1 MTDLDRWLGGLGLE
15 QYAAAF
21 AENAID
27 TGMLAALTAE
37 DLKEIGVAALGHRKR
52 LLEAIAALRET
63 GGTPAIASPSLA
75 VTATPAGAE
84 RRQLTVMFVDL
95 VGSTALSARLDPEE
109 MGGVLRGYQNAVAG
123 EVARFEGHVAKFMGD
138 GVLAYFGWPVA
149 HEDEAERAVR
159 AGLAIVAAVTRLSGG
174 EAPLACRIGLAT
186 GLVVVGEL
194 IGEGTAQE
202 QTVVGDTP
210 NLAARLQAL
219 AAPGQVVV
227 AEATRRLLGA
237 GFLLDDL
244 GAQALKGIAGAV
256 GAFAVGGERVLA
268 SRFEGRATGLQPMV
282 GRDQELALLLERW
295 QQAEAGEGQAVLLVG
310 EAGVGK
316 SRISRALLD
325 ALGPE
330 PHTRI
335 RYQCSPYHTGSAL
348 WPAIQQLEHAAR
360 FAAGDSLETRLDKL
374 EAALG
379 SGLLG
384 GGASGEATA
393 LIAGLVGID
402 GSARYGALE
411 LAPAVLRART
421 LEALVRQLL
430 KLAATRP
437 VLLLVED
444 AHWADPTTLEL
455 IEAWLDAI
463 ATARVLLVLTSR
475 PDNQPALAAHPHV
488 TRLSLNRL
496 GRAGVEAIVA
506 RLGGNR
512 LPPAT
517 IDAIIARTDGVPL
530 YVEEL
535 TKAVLETGEAAI
547 PASLH
552 DSLMARLDR
561 TPEVKEIAQIAACI
575 GREFDH
581 ALLAAVADR
590 PPVELTN
597 ALDKLATAELV
608 FRRGTPPDACYTF
621 KHALVRDAAY
631 ESLLKSR
638 RQALH
643 RRILD
648 ALESAGAAAE
658 LLAQHAQAAGLVE
671 RAIGHWQLA
680 GGQAIA
686 RSATAEAIGHLMNGL
701 ELIGGLADTTERRQS
716 ELALLSALAPALMAG
731 KGYAA
736 SEVAPTLAR
745 ARELCLQDSDDAALF
760 PVLWQTWL
768 VHLTR
773 AEHPLAEELARECL
787 ALAEAS
793 ADDALL
799 IESEAAVGLSAFYRG
814 RPADGERYL
823 ERCEARYDPARHGQ
837 LSRRHAGI
845 DPAAAAMGYRAWV
858 LWLRGYPERGASV
871 AGRMMTL
878 AEELGQ
884 PYTLARGLYW
894 SALFHHL
901 RRDWVTTV
909 EQAEAMIRIADENGF
924 AMVSALG
931 PILRASAQIE
941 QGGDEQPIAALVA
954 GIDRYTRTGAR
965 MQQPHLMAMLAR
977 AHLKL
982 GRPSEGLEVLAAA
995 TKLAEQTGE
1004 RYLLADLHR
1013 QRAECLLA
1021 GPRPDATAAV
1031 EALGQALAIAREQ
1044 EARSLELRAARDLA
1058 RLWAERGERQR
1069 ALDLLGPIHGWFTEG
1084 FDTPDLVE
1092 AKALLEALG

>member
-1 MTDLDRWLGGLGLE
+1 MERFAEAFVAAEITVDLLAELTEADLADLGLPLGPRKALLRAIRE
-15 QYAAAF
+15 GREAPVAAAP
-21 AENAID
+21 
-27 TGMLAALTAE
+27 AASVPGA
-37 DLKEIGVAALGHRKR
+37 
-52 LLEAIAALRET
+52 
-63 GGTPAIASPSLA
+63 
-75 VTATPAGAE
+75 AE

-109 MGGVLRGYQNAVAG
+109 MGAVLRGYQNAVAG
-123 EVARFEGHVAKFMGD
+123 EIARFEGHVAKFMGD
-138 GVLAYFGWPVA
+138 GVLAYFGWPKA

-159 AGLAIVAAVTRLSGG
+159 AGLAIVAAVARLTGG

-194 IGEGTAQE
+194 IGEGVAQE

-244 GAQALKGIAGAV
+244 GGQALKGIAGAV

-282 GRDQELALLLERW
+282 GRDQELALLMERW
-295 QQAEAGEGQAVLLVG
+295 AQAEAGEGQAVLLVG

-325 ALGPE
+325 ALGE
-330 PHTRI
+330 RPHLRI

-348 WPAIQQLEHAAR
+348 WPVIQQLEHAAR
-360 FAAGDSLETRLDKL
+360 FAADDPLETRLDKL

-379 SGLLG
+379 G
-384 GGASGEATA
+384 GSHGEATA
-393 LIAGLVGID
+393 LLADLVGLD
-402 GSARYGALE
+402 GSVRYGRQE
-411 LAPAVLRART
+411 LSPQAKRART
-421 LEALVRQLL
+421 LEALTHQLL
-430 KLAATRP
+430 RLATSRP
-437 VLLLVED
+437 VLLLIED

-455 IEAWLDAI
+455 LEAWLDAI

-506 RLGGNR
+506 RLGGDR

-517 IDAIIARTDGVPL
+517 VDAIIARTDGVPL

-561 TPEVKEIAQIAACI
+561 TPEVKEIAQTAACI
-575 GREFDH
+575 GRAFDH

-590 PPVELTN
+590 PPAELAA
-597 ALDKLATAELV
+597 ALDKLGTAELV
-608 FRRGTPPDACYTF
+608 FRRGAPPDAHYTF

-638 RQALH
+638 RQAIH
-643 RRILD
+643 RRILE
-648 ALESAGAAAE
+648 ALEGIGAAAE
-658 LLAQHAQAAGLVE
+658 LLALHAEAAGLGE
-671 RAIGHWQLA
+671 RALGYWQLA

-686 RSATAEAIGHLMNGL
+686 RSAIAEAISHLTNGL
-701 ELIGGLADTTERRQS
+701 GLIGMLEDTTERRKS
-716 ELALLSALAPALMAG
+716 ELGLLSALAPALMAG

-736 SEVAPTLAR
+736 PEVAPTLAR
-745 ARELCLQDSDDAALF
+745 ARELCIQDGDDAALF

-768 VHLTR
+768 VRMTR
-773 AEHPLAEELARECL
+773 AEHAPAEELARECL
-787 ALAEAS
+787 ALAEAGT
-793 ADDALL
+793 DDALS
-799 IESEAAVGLSAFYRG
+799 IESEAAVGLSTFYRG
-814 RPADGERYL
+814 RLADGERFM
-823 ERCEARYDPARHGQ
+823 ERSEARYDPARHGQ
-837 LSRRHAGI
+837 LSRRFGGI
-845 DPAAAAMGYRAWV
+845 DPAAAVMGYRAWT
-858 LWLRGYPERGASV
+858 LWLRGHPERGARV
-871 AGRMMTL
+871 AARMVTL

-901 RRDWVTTV
+901 RRDWVTTL
-909 EQAEAMIRIADENGF
+909 EQAETTTRIADEHGF

-931 PILRASAQIE
+931 PILSASARIE
-941 QGGDEQPIAALVA
+941 QGGDEQPMAALLA
-954 GIDRYTRTGAR
+954 GIDRYARTGAR
-965 MQQPHLMAMLAR
+965 MQQPHLLAMLAR

-982 GRPSEGLEVLAAA
+982 GQPTEGLAVLVEA
-995 TKLAEQTGE
+995 TTLAEQTGE

-1021 GPRPDATAAV
+1021 GPRPDATAAA
-1031 EALGQALAIAREQ
+1031 EALEQALAIAREQ
-1044 EARSLELRAARDLA
+1044 DARSLELRAARDLA
-1058 RLWAERGERQR
+1058 RLWAEQGERQR
-1069 ALDLLGPIHGWFTEG
+1069 AFDLLAPIHGWFTEG
-1084 FDTPDLVE
+1084 FVTPDLIE
-1092 AKALLEALG
+1092 AAALLEELHGG

>member
-1 MTDLDRWLGGLGLE
+1 MVERVDRWLETLGLGK
-15 QYAAAF
+15 YAALF
-21 AENAID
+21 AENEI
-27 TGMLAALTAE
+27 TIEVLPELAEA
-37 DLKEIGVAALGHRKR
+37 DLKELGLPLGPRKLLLKAIGDLVAEPAEPTPHIDGVHT
-52 LLEAIAALRET
+52 AMPV
-63 GGTPAIASPSLA
+63 GT
-75 VTATPAGAE
+75 AE

-109 MGGVLRGYQNAVAG
+109 MGAVLRGYQNAVAG

-138 GVLAYFGWPVA
+138 GVLGYFGWPVA

-159 AGLAIVAAVTRLSGG
+159 AGLAIVGAVARLSGG
-174 EAPLACRIGLAT
+174 AAPLACRIGLAT

-194 IGEGTAQE
+194 IGEGVAQE

-227 AEATRRLLGA
+227 AESTRRLLGA

-244 GAQALKGIAGAV
+244 GAPALKGIAGAV
-256 GAFAVGGERVLA
+256 GAFAVTGERVLA
-268 SRFEGRATGLQPMV
+268 SRFEGRAQGLQPMV

-295 QQAEAGEGQAVLLVG
+295 AQAAAGEGQAVLLVG

-325 ALGPE
+325 ALGE
-330 PHTRI
+330 RPHLRI

-348 WPAIQQLEHAAR
+348 WPAIQQLEHAAG
-360 FAAGDSLETRLDKL
+360 FTTDDPLGTRLDKL

-379 SGLLG
+379 
-384 GGASGEATA
+384 GERATESTA
-393 LIAGLVGID
+393 LIARLVGLD
-402 GSARYGALE
+402 GCARYGALD

-430 KLAATRP
+430 QLAATRP

-506 RLGGNR
+506 RLGGDR

-535 TKAVLETGEAAI
+535 TKAVLETGETAI

-581 ALLAAVADR
+581 ALLAAVAER
-590 PPVELTN
+590 PPVELAA
-597 ALDKLATAELV
+597 ALDKLGTAELV
-608 FRRGTPPDACYTF
+608 FRRGTPPEARYTF

-631 ESLLKSR
+631 ESLLRSR
-638 RQALH
+638 RQAVH
-643 RRILD
+643 RRILE
-648 ALESAGAAAE
+648 ALEGAGAADE
-658 LLAQHAQAAGLVE
+658 LLALHAREAGLVE
-671 RAIGHWQLA
+671 RAIGYWQLA

-686 RSATAEAIGHLMNGL
+686 RSAIAEAISHLMNGL
-701 ELIGGLADTTERRQS
+701 ELIGLLADTAERRKS

-736 SEVAPTLAR
+736 PEVAPTLAR
-745 ARELCLQDSDDAALF
+745 ARELCLQDRDDAALF

-768 VHLTR
+768 VHMTR
-773 AEHPLAEELARECL
+773 AEHALAEELARDCL
-787 ALAEAS
+787 ALAEAG
-793 ADDALL
+793 ADDGLL
-799 IESEAAVGLSAFYRG
+799 IESEAAVGLSTFYRG
-814 RPADGERYL
+814 RLAEGERFMQ
-823 ERCEARYDPARHGQ
+823 RSEARYDPARHGQ
-837 LSRRHAGI
+837 LSRRFGGI
-845 DPAAAAMGYRAWV
+845 DPAAAVMGYRAWT
-858 LWLRGYPERGASV
+858 LWLRGYPERGAQV
-871 AGRMMTL
+871 ARQLVTL

-901 RRDWVTTV
+901 RRDWVTTID
-909 EQAEAMIRIADENGF
+909 QAEAMTRIADEHGF
-924 AMVSALG
+924 AMVSTLG
-931 PILRASAQIE
+931 PILRASARLE
-941 QGGDEQPIAALVA
+941 RGGDDQPIAALVA

-965 MQQPHLMAMLAR
+965 MQQPHLLAMLAR

-982 GRPSEGLEVLAAA
+982 GQPTEGLAVLAAA
-995 TKLAEQTGE
+995 TTQAEQTDE

-1021 GPRPDATAAV
+1021 GPRPDATAAA
-1031 EALGQALAIAREQ
+1031 EALDQALAIAREQ

-1058 RLWAERGERQR
+1058 RLWAERGERQQ
-1069 ALDLLGPIHGWFTEG
+1069 ALDLLGPFYGWFTEG
-1084 FDTPDLVE
+1084 FDTPDLIE
-1092 AKALLEALG
+1092 SKALLEELQ

>member
-1 MTDLDRWLGGLGLE
+1 MIDIRAWLAAQGLE
-15 QYAAAF
+15 QHAAAF

-27 TGMLAALTAE
+27 GDTLGTLTQD
-37 DLKEIGVAALGHRKR
+37 DLKELGVTALGHRKR
-52 LLEAIAALRET
+52 LLAAIAALT
-63 GGTPAIASPSLA
+63 ASGAPPAGVTTASPASA
-75 VTATPAGAE
+75 PAPVAAE

-109 MGGVLRGYQNAVAG
+109 MGAVLRGYQNAVAG

-159 AGLAIVAAVTRLSGG
+159 AGLAIVAAVARLGG
-174 EAPLACRIGLAT
+174 GGAPLACRIGVAT

-194 IGEGTAQE
+194 IGEGVARE
-202 QTVVGDTP
+202 RTVVGGTP

-219 AAPGQVVV
+219 AAAGQVVV
-227 AEATRRLLGA
+227 GEATRRLLGA
-237 GFLLDDL
+237 GFVLEDL
-244 GAQALKGIAGAV
+244 GAQALKGIDGAV
-256 GAFAVGGERVLA
+256 GAFAVTGERVLA

-295 QQAEAGEGQAVLLVG
+295 SQAAAGEGQAVLLVG

-325 ALGPE
+325 ALGE
-330 PHTRI
+330 RPHLRI
-335 RYQCSPYHTGSAL
+335 RYQCSPYHAGSAL

-360 FAAGDSLETRLDKL
+360 FAAADPLETKLDKL

-379 SGLLG
+379 G
-384 GGASGEATA
+384 GTEGAAMA
-393 LIAGLVGID
+393 LIANLLGLD
-402 GSARYGALE
+402 GTGRYGALE

-421 LEALVRQLL
+421 LDALVRQLL
-430 KLAATRP
+430 KLAAQRP
-437 VLLLVED
+437 VLLLLED

-455 IEAWLDAI
+455 VEAWLDAI
-463 ATARVLLVLTSR
+463 ASARVLLVLTSR

-506 RLGGNR
+506 RLGGDR

-575 GREFDH
+575 GREFDR

-590 PPVELTN
+590 PPVELTG

-608 FRRGTPPDACYTF
+608 FRRGTPPDARYTF

-631 ESLLKSR
+631 ESLLRSR
-638 RQALH
+638 RQAVH
-643 RRILD
+643 RRILE
-648 ALESAGAAAE
+648 ALEGTGVAAE
-658 LLAQHAQAAGLVE
+658 LLALHAEAAGLVE
-671 RAIGHWQLA
+671 QAIGYWRLA

-686 RSATAEAIGHLMNGL
+686 RSATAEAISHLMHGL
-701 ELIGGLADTTERRQS
+701 ELIGGLADTAERRKS

-736 SEVAPTLAR
+736 SDVAPTLAR
-745 ARELCLQDSDDAALF
+745 ARELCIQDGDATALF

-768 VHLTR
+768 VHMTR
-773 AEHPLAEELARECL
+773 AEHALAEELARDCL
-787 ALAEAS
+787 ALAEAG

-799 IESEAAVGLSAFYRG
+799 VESDLAVGLSALYRG
-814 RPADGERYL
+814 RPAEGERFM

-837 LSRRHAGI
+837 LSRRFGGV
-845 DPAAAAMGYRAWV
+845 DPAAAAMGYRAWA
-858 LWLRGYPERGASV
+858 LWLRGYPEQAARV
-871 AGRMMTL
+871 AGRMVTL
-878 AEELGQ
+878 AEALGQ

-894 SALFHHL
+894 SALFHHF
-901 RRDWVTTV
+901 RRDWATTLD
-909 EQAEAMIRIADENGF
+909 QAEAMTRIADEHGF

-931 PILRASAQIE
+931 PVLGASARFE
-941 QGGDEQPIAALVA
+941 RGGDDQPLAALVA
-954 GIDRYTRTGAR
+954 GIDRYARTGAR
-965 MQQPHLMAMLAR
+965 MQRPHLLAMLAR
-977 AHLKL
+977 AHVKL
-982 GRPSEGLEVLAAA
+982 GRPTEGLGALVEA
-995 TKLAEQTGE
+995 TALAEPTGE

-1021 GPRPDATAAV
+1021 EPTPDATAAAA
-1031 EALGQALAIAREQ
+1031 ALAQALAIAREQ
-1044 EARSLELRAARDLA
+1044 EARSLELRASRDLA
-1058 RLWAERGERQR
+1058 RLWVERGERQR
-1069 ALDLLGPIHGWFTEG
+1069 AHDLLAPIHGWFTEG
-1084 FDTPDLVE
+1084 FATPDLVE
-1092 AKALLEALG
+1092 AKALLDTLG